1 MEQDISKK
9 PTTSLIGAW
18 RLVSSEIR
26 EVGGEIILLDTEGFI
41 IYNEQGFMSAQH
53 FKPDA
58 LAKGTPEE
66 IKSAF
71 EVSASYY
78 GTYEVSMEKGFIVH
92 HVENSMF
99 PNPKAGTDMK
109 RFLKFSDNN
118 LILTAPTMQIGERKA
133 ILVFVWERVINF
145 PPKTGQGNNS
155 L

>member
-1 MEQDISKK
+1 MEKDISKNQ
-9 PTTSLIGAW
+9 TTRLIGAW

-26 EVGGEIILLDTEGFI
+26 EVGGEITLLDTEGFI
-41 IYNEQGFMSAQH
+41 IYNKQGFMSAQQ

-78 GTYEVSMEKGFIVH
+78 GTYEANMDKGYVVH

-99 PNPKAGTDMK
+99 PNPKAGTDI
-109 RFLKFSDNN
+109 RRSLKFSDNN
-118 LILTAPTMQIGERKA
+118 LILTTPTMQLGERKA
-133 ILVFVWERVINF
+133 ILVFVWERIIKF
-145 PPKTGQGNNS
+145 SPKTGQNKKR
-155 L
+155 